1 MEGKYG
7 EIDGHWPEYKA
18 EGSGKKMVDDPFLG
32 RRGRLGG
39 KRKREGKGRRGGGEE
54 GRKRGGEE
62 GRREKGGRAK

>member
-32 RRGRLGG
+32 RRGGLGG
-39 KRKREGKGRRGGGEE
+39 KRKRGQAERMECKLRVI
-54 GRKRGGEE
+54 
-62 GRREKGGRAK
+62 